1 MACAYLHLTPCH
13 PTAKEVAAVKT
24 DAARVALLRAALG
37 SASERA
43 IIPMADWLGLGEEGH
58 LNTPGRLGGNW
69 TWRAA
74 AGFGTKKLAKEIL
87 GECEAVCRA

>member
-1 MACAYLHLTPCH
+1 MICACLASVSDMA
-13 PTAKEVAAVKT
+13 V
-24 DAARVALLRAALG
+24 
-37 SASERA
+37 
-43 IIPMADWLGLGEEGH
+43 IPMADWLGLGEEGH

-74 AGFGTKKLAKEIL
+74 EGFGTKKLAKEIL